1 MFTEI
6 LIILNASINKMG
18 LIKPLSIQNANVHQ
32 IPHHRVRIL
41 AYDVIKTTLS
51 KLMEKLNTMIITTIR
66 TPYEVYNR

>member
-18 LIKPLSIQNANVHQ
+18 LIKPLSIQIANVHQ

-41 AYDVIKTTLS
+41 PYDVIKTTLS